1 MKSEC
6 NLLPTRWAHVC
17 VYVYICVRVRE
28 TDRQTHSG
36 QANLQ
41 TKTEFK
47 AQEIESIKINEN
59 QFWPTRYP
67 IKMVKPRGDANEN
80 LINLNS

>member
-17 VYVYICVRVRE
+17 VYVYTCVRVRE

-59 QFWPTRYP
+59 QFAQQDTLLKWSSQEGMLMK
-67 IKMVKPRGDANEN
+67 I
-80 LINLNS
+80 